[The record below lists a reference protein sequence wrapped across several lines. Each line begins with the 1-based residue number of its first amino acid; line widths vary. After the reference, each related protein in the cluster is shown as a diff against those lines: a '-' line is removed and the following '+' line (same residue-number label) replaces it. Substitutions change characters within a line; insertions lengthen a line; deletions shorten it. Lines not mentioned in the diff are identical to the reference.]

1 MAKNSTINLRV
12 DSEVKE
18 EAGEILMSLGLTL
31 SQAFNLLLHQVRLV
45 RGLPFE
51 VRQRTPPESIV
62 FNNSQDLYE
71 KLNVGREQI
80 RQRQVIDANLVMER
94 LGDKYDL
101 QR

>member
-12 DSEVKE
+12 DSAVKE

-51 VRQRTPPESIV
+51 IRQHTPPESIV
-62 FNNSQDLYE
+62 INNEKDLYE
-71 KLNVGREQI
+71 KLNVGTEQI
-80 RQRQVIDANLVMER
+80 KQRQVIDANLVMER
-94 LGDKYDL
+94 LGEKYDL

>member
-31 SQAFNLLLHQVRLV
+31 SQAFNLLLYQVRLV

-51 VRQRTPPESIV
+51 IKQQTPPESILIK
-62 FNNSQDLYE
+62 NNQDLYE
-71 KLNVGREQI
+71 KLNTGKEQI

-94 LGDKYDL
+94 LGEKYDL

>member
-51 VRQRTPPESIV
+51 IRQHMPPESIV
-62 FNNSQDLYE
+62 INNSQDLYE
-71 KLNVGREQI
+71 KLNVGTEQI
-80 RQRQVIDANLVMER
+80 KQRQVIDASLVMER
-94 LGDKYDL
+94 LGEKYDL

>member
-18 EAGEILMSLGLTL
+18 EAGEILMSLGLTP
-31 SQAFNLLLHQVRLV
+31 SQAFNLLLYQVRLV

-51 VRQRTPPESIV
+51 IRQHTPPESILI
-62 FNNSQDLYE
+62 NNNQDLYE
-71 KLNVGREQI
+71 KPNIGKEQI

-94 LGDKYDL
+94 LGEKYDL

>member
-51 VRQRTPPESIV
+51 VRQHTPPESIV

-94 LGDKYDL
+94 LGEKYDL
-101 QR
+101 RR

>member
-12 DSEVKE
+12 DSEVKK

-45 RGLPFE
+45 QGLPFE
-51 VRQRTPPESIV
+51 VRQHTPSKSIV
-62 FNNSQDLYE
+62 INNSQDLYE
-71 KLNVGREQI
+71 KLNVGAEQI

-101 QR
+101 RR